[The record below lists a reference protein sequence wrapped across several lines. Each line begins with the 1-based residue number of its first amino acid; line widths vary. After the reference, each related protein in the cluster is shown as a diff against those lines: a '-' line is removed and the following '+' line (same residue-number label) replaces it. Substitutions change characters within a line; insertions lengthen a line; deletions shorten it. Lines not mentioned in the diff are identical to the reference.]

1 MQRFAWSIFAATV
14 LAAATV
20 ILATQGQLP
29 ASVATHFAK
38 GGRPNGWM
46 SHDLYTLVMV
56 ALAIGA
62 PLAIV
67 AATTWLPRFKPSLLK
82 LDQCKR
88 WADPAARPA
97 IMSSTRT
104 FGLVAGAMVAAF
116 VAALHLLVVTA
127 HEHAPVQLDDAWFIT
142 LAVSFAVAMMLAC
155 VLHTV
160 HTKRA

>member
-1 MQRFAWSIFAATV
+1 MQRFAWSTLAASV
-14 LAAATV
+14 LAAVTV

-29 ASVATHFAK
+29 SSVAMHFAR
-38 GGRPNGWM
+38 GGQPNGWM
-46 SHDLYTLVMV
+46 SHDLYMLVMV

-82 LDQCKR
+82 LDRCKR

-97 IMSSTRT
+97 IMASTKT
-104 FGLVAGAMVAAF
+104 FGLFAGAMVAGF

-127 HEHAPVQLDDAWFIT
+127 HEHVPVKLDDAWFIT

-155 VLHTV
+155 VVHSV

>member
-29 ASVATHFAK
+29 ATVATHFAK
-38 GGRPNGWM
+38 GGQPNGWM
-46 SHDLYTLVMV
+46 THDLYTLVMV
-56 ALAIGA
+56 ALAIGV

-67 AATTWLPRFKPSLLK
+67 AATTWLPRVAPSLLK
-82 LDQCKR
+82 LDKCKR

-97 IMSSTRT
+97 IMASTRT
-104 FGLVAGAMVAAF
+104 FGLFAGAMVAGF
-116 VAALHLLVVTA
+116 VAALHVLVVTA
-127 HEHAPVQLDDAWFIT
+127 HEHVPVQLDDTWFVT

-160 HTKRA
+160 RTKRA